1 MEWNEYKVTF
11 CKIAKRNG
19 KSEEYCEECMIY
31 AQNLWTNKIPIIY
44 TQEHLCALL
53 GYLPIYVYAAANS
66 PERFY
71 RQFSIPKKNGG
82 IRIISEPLPNLK
94 EIQKWILENILYNLK
109 VSAYAKAYIPGKSI
123 KDNVRFHRR
132 QKKVLSLD
140 IKSFYDCLTNWMVFQ
155 LFMENGYNE
164 SVAMM
169 LTGLCCLNGSLP
181 QGAPTSAALSNL
193 LMKKFDEIVGKYC
206 KEKEI
211 RYTRYADDMT
221 FSGDFD
227 EVQVIRFIRKNLK
240 SMGLKLNKNKTRVRK
255 QGQQQEVTGIVVNYK
270 TQVPKTVRKE
280 IRKNMYYIQK
290 YGLESH
296 LNYIGTERKNYIGHL
311 MGQISYA
318 LFINPKDREMKR
330 YKHILEE
337 YKQLN
342 IY

>member
-11 CKIAKRNG
+11 CKIAKKNG

-31 AQNLWTNKIPIIY
+31 AQNLWVNKIPIIY

-94 EIQKWILENILYNLK
+94 EIQKWILKNILYNLK

-206 KEKEI
+206 KEQEI

-240 SMGLKLNKNKTRVRK
+240 SMGLKLNKTKTRERK

-337 YKQLN
+337 YKQFN
-342 IY
+342 IH

>member
-11 CKIAKRNG
+11 CKIAKKNG

-31 AQNLWTNKIPIIY
+31 AQNLWVNKIPIIY

-94 EIQKWILENILYNLK
+94 EIQKWILKNILYNLK

-206 KEKEI
+206 KEQEI

-240 SMGLKLNKNKTRVRK
+240 SMGLKLNKTKPRVRK

-337 YKQLN
+337 YKQFN
-342 IY
+342 IH

>member
-11 CKIAKRNG
+11 CKIAKKNG

-31 AQNLWTNKIPIIY
+31 AQNLWVNKIPIIY

-71 RQFSIPKKNGG
+71 RKFSIPKKNGG

-155 LFMENGYNE
+155 FFMENGYNE

-337 YKQLN
+337 YKQFN

>member
-11 CKIAKRNG
+11 CKIAKKNG
-19 KSEEYCEECMIY
+19 KSEEYCEECIIY
-31 AQNLWTNKIPIIY
+31 AQNLWVNKIPIIY

-94 EIQKWILENILYNLK
+94 EIQKWILKNILYNLK

-227 EVQVIRFIRKNLK
+227 EVQVIRFIRENLK
-240 SMGLKLNKNKTRVRK
+240 SMGLKLNKTKTRVRK

-270 TQVPKTVRKE
+270 TQVPKTLRKE

-318 LFINPKDREMKR
+318 LFINPKDQEMKR

-337 YKQLN
+337 YKQFN
-342 IY
+342 IH

>member
-11 CKIAKRNG
+11 CKIAKKNG

-31 AQNLWTNKIPIIY
+31 AQNLWVNKIPIIY

-94 EIQKWILENILYNLK
+94 EIQKWILKNILYNLK

-206 KEKEI
+206 KEQEI

-240 SMGLKLNKNKTRVRK
+240 SMGLKLNKTKTRVRK

-337 YKQLN
+337 YKQFN
-342 IY
+342 IH

>member
-1 MEWNEYKVTF
+1 MNTKLTF
-11 CKIAKRNG
+11 CKIAKKNG

-31 AQNLWTNKIPIIY
+31 AQNLWVNKIPIIY

-94 EIQKWILENILYNLK
+94 EIQKWILKNILYNLK

-206 KEKEI
+206 KEQEI

-240 SMGLKLNKNKTRVRK
+240 CMGLKLNKT
-255 QGQQQEVTGIVVNYK
+255 
-270 TQVPKTVRKE
+270 
-280 IRKNMYYIQK
+280 KN
-290 YGLESH
+290 
-296 LNYIGTERKNYIGHL
+296 
-311 MGQISYA
+311 
-318 LFINPKDREMKR
+318 
-330 YKHILEE
+330 
-337 YKQLN
+337 
-342 IY
+342 

>member
-11 CKIAKRNG
+11 CKIAKKNG

-31 AQNLWTNKIPIIY
+31 AQNLWVNKIPIIY

-71 RQFSIPKKNGG
+71 RKFSIPKKNGG

-193 LMKKFDEIVGKYC
+193 LMKRFDEIVGKYC

-330 YKHILEE
+330 YKHILKE
-337 YKQLN
+337 YKQFN

>member
-11 CKIAKRNG
+11 CKIAKKNG

-31 AQNLWTNKIPIIY
+31 AQNLWVNKIPIIY

-94 EIQKWILENILYNLK
+94 EIQKWILKNILYNLK

-123 KDNVRFHRR
+123 KENVRFHRR

-206 KEKEI
+206 KEQEI

-240 SMGLKLNKNKTRVRK
+240 SMGLKLNKTKTRVRK

-337 YKQLN
+337 YKQFN
-342 IY
+342 IH

>member
-1 MEWNEYKVTF
+1 
-11 CKIAKRNG
+11 
-19 KSEEYCEECMIY
+19 MIY
-31 AQNLWTNKIPIIY
+31 AQNLWVNKIPIIY

-94 EIQKWILENILYNLK
+94 EIQKWILKNILYNLK

-206 KEKEI
+206 KEQEI

-240 SMGLKLNKNKTRVRK
+240 SMGLKLNKTKTRVRK

-337 YKQLN
+337 YKQFN
-342 IY
+342 IH

>member
-11 CKIAKRNG
+11 CKIAKKNG

-31 AQNLWTNKIPIIY
+31 AQNLWVNKIPIIY

-71 RQFSIPKKNGG
+71 RKFSIPKKNGG

-330 YKHILEE
+330 YKHILKE
-337 YKQLN
+337 YKQFN

>member
-11 CKIAKRNG
+11 CKIAKKNG

-31 AQNLWTNKIPIIY
+31 AQNLWVNKIPIIY

-82 IRIISEPLPNLK
+82 IRVISEPLPNLK

-255 QGQQQEVTGIVVNYK
+255 QGQQQEVTGIIVNYK

-337 YKQLN
+337 YKQFN
-342 IY
+342 IH

>member
-1 MEWNEYKVTF
+1 
-11 CKIAKRNG
+11 
-19 KSEEYCEECMIY
+19 MIY
-31 AQNLWTNKIPIIY
+31 AQNLWVNKIPIIY

-94 EIQKWILENILYNLK
+94 EIQKWILKNILYNLK

-206 KEKEI
+206 KEQEI

-240 SMGLKLNKNKTRVRK
+240 SMGLKLNKTKTRERK

-337 YKQLN
+337 YKQFN
-342 IY
+342 IH

>member
-11 CKIAKRNG
+11 CKIAKKNG

-31 AQNLWTNKIPIIY
+31 AQNLWVNKIPIIY

-94 EIQKWILENILYNLK
+94 EIQKWILKNILYNLK

-123 KDNVRFHRR
+123 KDNIRFHRR

-206 KEKEI
+206 KEQEI

-240 SMGLKLNKNKTRVRK
+240 SMGLKLNKTKTRVRK

-337 YKQLN
+337 YKQFN
-342 IY
+342 IH

>member
-11 CKIAKRNG
+11 CKIAKKNG

-31 AQNLWTNKIPIIY
+31 AQNLWVNKIPIIY

-94 EIQKWILENILYNLK
+94 EIQKWILKNILYNLK

-140 IKSFYDCLTNWMVFQ
+140 IKSFYDCLTDWMVFQ

-206 KEKEI
+206 KEQEI

-240 SMGLKLNKNKTRVRK
+240 SMGLKLNKTKTRVRK

-337 YKQLN
+337 YKQFN
-342 IY
+342 IH

>member
-1 MEWNEYKVTF
+1 MQKLQ
-11 CKIAKRNG
+11 KKNG

-31 AQNLWTNKIPIIY
+31 AQNLWVNKIPIIY

-94 EIQKWILENILYNLK
+94 EIQKWILKNILYNLK

-206 KEKEI
+206 KEQEI

-240 SMGLKLNKNKTRVRK
+240 SMGLKLNKTKTRVRK

-337 YKQLN
+337 YKQFN
-342 IY
+342 IH

>member
-11 CKIAKRNG
+11 CKIAKKNG

-31 AQNLWTNKIPIIY
+31 AQNLWGNKIPIIY

-94 EIQKWILENILYNLK
+94 EIQKWILKNILYNLK

-206 KEKEI
+206 KEQEI

-240 SMGLKLNKNKTRVRK
+240 SMGLKLNKTKTRVRK

-337 YKQLN
+337 YKQFN
-342 IY
+342 IH

>member
-11 CKIAKRNG
+11 CKIAKKNG

-31 AQNLWTNKIPIIY
+31 AQNLWVNKIPIIY

-94 EIQKWILENILYNLK
+94 EIQKWILKNILYNLK

-140 IKSFYDCLTNWMVFQ
+140 IKSFYDCLTDWMVFQ

-206 KEKEI
+206 KEQEI
-211 RYTRYADDMT
+211 RYTRYADDMI

-240 SMGLKLNKNKTRVRK
+240 SMGLKLNKTKTRVRK

-296 LNYIGTERKNYIGHL
+296 LNYIGTEHKNYIGHL

-337 YKQLN
+337 YKQFN
-342 IY
+342 IH

>member
-11 CKIAKRNG
+11 CKIAKKNG

-31 AQNLWTNKIPIIY
+31 AQNLWVNKIPIIY

-71 RQFSIPKKNGG
+71 RKFSIPKKNGG

-155 LFMENGYNE
+155 LFVENGDNV
-164 SVAMM
+164 SVEMM
-169 LTGLCCLNGSLP
+169 LTGL
-181 QGAPTSAALSNL
+181 
-193 LMKKFDEIVGKYC
+193 
-206 KEKEI
+206 
-211 RYTRYADDMT
+211 
-221 FSGDFD
+221 
-227 EVQVIRFIRKNLK
+227 
-240 SMGLKLNKNKTRVRK
+240 
-255 QGQQQEVTGIVVNYK
+255 
-270 TQVPKTVRKE
+270 
-280 IRKNMYYIQK
+280 
-290 YGLESH
+290 
-296 LNYIGTERKNYIGHL
+296 
-311 MGQISYA
+311 
-318 LFINPKDREMKR
+318 
-330 YKHILEE
+330 
-337 YKQLN
+337 
-342 IY
+342 

>member
-11 CKIAKRNG
+11 CKIAKKNG

-31 AQNLWTNKIPIIY
+31 AQNLWVNKIPIIY

-255 QGQQQEVTGIVVNYK
+255 QGQQQEVTGIIVNYK

-337 YKQLN
+337 YKQFD
-342 IY
+342 IH

>member
-11 CKIAKRNG
+11 CKIAKKNG
-19 KSEEYCEECMIY
+19 KSEEYCEECIIY
-31 AQNLWTNKIPIIY
+31 AQNLWVNKIPIIY

-94 EIQKWILENILYNLK
+94 EIQKWILKNILYNLK

-227 EVQVIRFIRKNLK
+227 EVQVIRFIRENLK
-240 SMGLKLNKNKTRVRK
+240 SMGLKLNKTKTRVRK

-270 TQVPKTVRKE
+270 TQVPKTLRKE

-337 YKQLN
+337 YKQFN
-342 IY
+342 IH